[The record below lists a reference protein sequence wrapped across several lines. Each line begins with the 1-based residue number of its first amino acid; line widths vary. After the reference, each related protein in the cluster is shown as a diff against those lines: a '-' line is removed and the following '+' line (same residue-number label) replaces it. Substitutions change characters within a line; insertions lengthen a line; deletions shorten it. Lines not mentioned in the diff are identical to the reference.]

1 MSTEKPYPFAPGEW
15 LPPLSRVFNYV
26 NTLRDEALN
35 GSPYSKDQP
44 HSLDPK
50 VKYPK
55 VITDFRDLVKSDP
68 GLEELSKKM
77 FEEIPR
83 FENDPTKFYN
93 VRSFDEALMIF
104 NIILFQSPSVMTLN
118 SGLSGI
124 TVPFNAVLNW
134 PANTPSG
141 NEFFLNE
148 GVNEKIKDIVN
159 QWGAFL
165 QSPASRA
172 HLNTSDNGGW
182 FSPAYVKRMKDY
194 AQWDGPIEELYV
206 CDPTIDYWGFAS
218 WDAFFVR
225 RFRPGRRPVQDK
237 DEPGIYIVSPCEAG
251 PQVEEGKQ
259 YPEDVRTKGN
269 VQARDTFWL
278 KGQPYSIFDMLN
290 YDGLSRRFVFG
301 TVYQGWLSSACYH
314 RWHAPI
320 SGTIKK
326 VALIP
331 GTYYSTVMSHNYPE
345 PDPSGPNLS
354 QLYLTS
360 VATRALI
367 FIEAD
372 YQPLGLVC
380 FIAIGMNEIS
390 SCEVIVKEGSRV
402 NKGDEIGMFHMGGSA
417 FCLLFENGV
426 NLKFEPLP
434 DIPSNPHKLFKL
446 NSRLATV
453 IT

>member
-1 MSTEKPYPFAPGEW
+1 MSTDIPYPFAPGEW
-15 LPPLSRVFNYV
+15 LPPLSRVFHYV
-26 NTLRDEALN
+26 NTLRDECLKD
-35 GSPYSKDQP
+35 SPYPKHEP
-44 HSLDPK
+44 HSLDPRR
-50 VKYPK
+50 KYPK
-55 VITDFRDLVKSDP
+55 VITDFKDLVENDP
-68 GLEELSKKM
+68 GLKELSKKM
-77 FEEIPR
+77 FDEIPR
-83 FENDPTKFYN
+83 FDTDQSKFYN
-93 VRSFDEALMIF
+93 VRSFDEALIIF
-104 NIILFQSPSVMTLN
+104 DAILFQSPSVMTLN
-118 SGLSGI
+118 SGISGI

-141 NEFFLNE
+141 NEFFLNKE
-148 GVNEKIKDIVN
+148 VNEKIKNIVN

-165 QSPASRA
+165 QSPASREY
-172 HLNTSDNGGW
+172 LNTDSNNGW
-182 FSPAYVKRMKDY
+182 FSPAYVAKMKQY
-194 AQWDGPIEELYV
+194 AQWDGPIEDLYV
-206 CDPTIDYWGFAS
+206 CDPNRDYWGFGS
-218 WDAFFVR
+218 WDAFFIR
-225 RFRPGRRPVQDK
+225 RFRPGLRPVRED
-237 DEPGIYIVSPCEAG
+237 DEPDIYIVSPCEAG

-259 YPEDVRTKGN
+259 YPKDVRKK

-326 VALIP
+326 VALVP

-354 QLYLTS
+354 QLYLAS

-367 FIEAD
+367 FIESN
-372 YQPLGLVC
+372 YKPLGLVC

-390 SCEVIVKEGSRV
+390 SCEVTVKAGDSV
-402 NKGDEIGMFHMGGSA
+402 TKGEEIGMFHMGGSA

-426 NLKFEPLP
+426 DLKFEDLP
-434 DIPSNPHKLFKL
+434 TGSTLFKL
-446 NSRLATV
+446 NSRLAEV
-453 IT
+453 LV